1 MRVQERWELDI
12 LNAEN
17 RLIEA
22 KAIVNEL
29 LVDIFNR
36 ILAIEGESLKQKG
49 IKLSMSEIHVLEA
62 VTKVE
67 EPTMT
72 NIAKRLGITVGS
84 LTVSVNTL
92 YQKGYLSRERDQD
105 DRRKVVIGLLPKA
118 EEVLEVHNDFHNDM
132 INSIFRDL
140 KIEEDELLISS
151 LKKLSSY
158 FKQ

>member
-1 MRVQERWELDI
+1 MQAQVRWELGT
-12 LNAEN
+12 LKEEN
-17 RLIEA
+17 KQREA
-22 KAIVNEL
+22 RTIVNEL
-29 LVDIFNR
+29 LVEIFNR

-67 EPTMT
+67 EPTMS
-72 NIAKRLGITVGS
+72 NIAKKLGITVGS

-92 YQKGYLSRERDQD
+92 YQKGFLSRERDTE

-132 INSIFRDL
+132 INSIFKDL
-140 KIEEDELLISS
+140 KVSEDELLISS
-151 LKKLSSY
+151 LEKLSSY
-158 FKQ
+158 FKK